1 MTVAGTDITL
11 TIDAN
16 VVSYYFCFI
25 NKHSIPKTWKIKRIN
40 EFSIRILEKY
50 PIAINKYIK
59 SEYGKVVGF
68 ALIKNWL
75 AKRFQKNLAIDVDCT
90 SLPDNVKNCIRDDYG
105 FDCRAKDYK
114 YLQTCLNTIFKH
126 LVTENTIHFCR
137 QHRNKKRRPMRVYLK
152 RTLGIHIYI
161 IDECCKI
168 LLDC

>member
-25 NKHSIPKTWKIKRIN
+25 NKHSIPKKLKTQRISDFCN
-40 EFSIRILEKY
+40 YILDKY
-50 PIAINKYIK
+50 PIAINKHIR
-59 SEYGKVVGF
+59 SEYENINNF
-68 ALIKNWL
+68 ELIKNWL
-75 AKRFQKNLAIDVDCT
+75 AKRLQKNLAIDVDCT
-90 SLPDNVKNCIRDDYG
+90 SLPCNVRNCIRDDYG
-105 FDCRAKDYK
+105 FDCRSKDYK

-126 LVTENTIHFCR
+126 LVTENTIHFFR
-137 QHRNKKRRPMRVYLK
+137 QHRNKKRCSMPVYLK
-152 RTLGIHIYI
+152 HALGIHIYI

>member
-1 MTVAGTDITL
+1 MTVAGTDTTL

-25 NKHSIPKTWKIKRIN
+25 NKHSIPKTWKIKRIK
-40 EFSIRILEKY
+40 EFSICILEKY

-59 SEYGKVVGF
+59 SEYERVVGF
-68 ALIKNWL
+68 ALTKNWL
-75 AKRFQKNLAIDVDCT
+75 AKRFQEDLAIDVDC
-90 SLPDNVKNCIRDDYG
+90 LPLSAKISKCLQNDYG
-105 FDCRAKDYK
+105 FDCRSMDSK

-137 QHRNKKRRPMRVYLK
+137 QHRNKKRSSMPVYLK
-152 RTLGIHIYI
+152 HTLDIHVYI